1 MGDWAQVQMNTSTAK
16 ASGSP
21 ARPKG
26 VVIPAPWRPSA
37 GVGAAVA
44 TLNTTQKVGTRVLGP
59 TGVVIPALIPAKVEA
74 PEAPEAP
81 MLPLRLP
88 APAPVDTTLVAA
100 PQAPILPAP
109 VPMPPPVS
117 IPPVNIPLIEAGK
130 QTFLDD
136 PRVDAI
142 IQGRK
147 EEARKQKLLE
157 RQEKFQDDMLGK
169 KLRQTLTTT
178 EPPPARS
185 RSPNRISKAGSLGA
199 ASSNN
204 P

>member
-1 MGDWAQVQMNTSTAK
+1 MGDWAQDQMNTSTAK

-26 VVIPAPWRPSA
+26 VVIPAPWRPPA
-37 GVGAAVA
+37 GVGAALA

-117 IPPVNIPLIEAGK
+117 IPLVEAGQ
-130 QTFLDD
+130 QTWLDD
-136 PRVDAI
+136 PRVDEI
-142 IQGRK
+142 IKGRK
-147 EEARKQKLLE
+147 EEARKQNLLE

-185 RSPNRISKAGSLGA
+185 RSPNRISKAGSFGA
-199 ASSNN
+199 ASSSN